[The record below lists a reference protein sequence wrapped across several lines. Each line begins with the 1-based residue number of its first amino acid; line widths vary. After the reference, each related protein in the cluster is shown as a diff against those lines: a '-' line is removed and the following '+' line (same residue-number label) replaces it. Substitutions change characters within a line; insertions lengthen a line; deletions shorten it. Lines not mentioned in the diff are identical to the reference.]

1 MFYPFQCLPYCLAH
15 KQVVNTHLLNYNGSF
30 PEALIWVLPLSFQ
43 AKKKKKK
50 KDIKALINFWYEL
63 PTFEWKDKQG
73 KVRREFEATW
83 KRSIF
88 TADQ

>member
-1 MFYPFQCLPYCLAH
+1 MNADNGFSSYPQ
-15 KQVVNTHLLNYNGSF
+15 NS
-30 PEALIWVLPLSFQ
+30 LPLLW
-43 AKKKKKK
+43 KKK
-50 KDIKALINFWYEL
+50 KDIKAFINFWYEL

>member
-15 KQVVNTHLLNYNGSF
+15 KQVVNTYFVNNYSESF

-43 AKKKKKK
+43 EKKKGH
-50 KDIKALINFWYEL
+50 KDLILINLWHEL